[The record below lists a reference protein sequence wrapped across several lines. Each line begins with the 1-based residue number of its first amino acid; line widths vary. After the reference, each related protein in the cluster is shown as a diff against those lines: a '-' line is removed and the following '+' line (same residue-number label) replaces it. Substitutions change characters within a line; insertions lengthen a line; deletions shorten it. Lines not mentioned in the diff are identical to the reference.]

1 MKESDVMPHKLLMMY
16 IAAKGDS
23 GNSPS
28 EVDPVIEI
36 SDDEDGGQAI
46 VISDDEV
53 IYVSDDYSMETSLTP
68 TKRSKHTH
76 RIPMIPL
83 RSPHRNIVA
92 DDSVS
97 IVKHGPGL
105 KQAWYNTAAPYTFK
119 AKVTNCTCEHSV
131 ENELLLNQEHIETK
145 REDINAA
152 EMPSKSEPKAPPSP
166 PESSALEHS
175 TDKRPKMPSK
185 SEPEAPPSPPESFA
199 LEHSTDERPEMPS
212 KSEPE
217 APPSPPESSVSAVD
231 DPKLNSAIDN
241 NRNKNSSQRTTTN
254 MGRKFVCDECG
265 KGFKLQSSLYNH

>member
-1 MKESDVMPHKLLMMY
+1 MSHELLMMY
-16 IAAKGDS
+16 IAVKGDS

-36 SDDEDGGQAI
+36 SDDEDHGQAI

-53 IYVSDDYSMETSLTP
+53 IYVSDDNSMETSLPP
-68 TKRSKHTH
+68 TKRLKHTH

-83 RSPHRNIVA
+83 RSPHRNIVV

-97 IVKHGPGL
+97 IVNCGPGL

-152 EMPSKSEPKAPPSP
+152 EMPSKSEP
-166 PESSALEHS
+166 
-175 TDKRPKMPSK
+175 
-185 SEPEAPPSPPESFA
+185 
-199 LEHSTDERPEMPS
+199 
-212 KSEPE
+212 E

-254 MGRKFVCDECG
+254 MGRKFVCDECR
-265 KGFKLQSSLYNH
+265 KGFKLYNH